1 MKTLNS
7 KQIVESKRQQKL
19 KKVEKKPLSL
29 PPSDD
34 FIFVWNGDWDIILDV
49 DDTDLDGNPV
59 KGAILP
65 RLEKFRNTP
74 GVGGV
79 GKLVK
84 IGQAAD
90 NHVRWFG
97 KKFITDE
104 MVADLPGY
112 ENGFNN
118 VNETRGPT
126 PDTCLLVHTAP
137 WEKVMVNSNRVK
149 IDWNEYKYFVDYCI
163 DQDYVQMPSFDEIE
177 SRMDKIERHLAM
189 VKQHTDPL
197 FIKVNKA
204 RMVILQRYKDA
215 FAASALPATVM
226 ETDVKPK
233 RKVTK

>member
-97 KKFITDE
+97 KKFQLKPQGLIILPMKWLRIYPAMKMALTTSMRLAVRPLIPVCWFIPRHGKRLWSIPIASKSIGTNISISSITALTKTMSKCLHSMKLNLEWTRSKDI
-104 MVADLPGY
+104 LPW
-112 ENGFNN
+112 
-118 VNETRGPT
+118 
-126 PDTCLLVHTAP
+126 L
-137 WEKVMVNSNRVK
+137 NSIPIRFLSK
-149 IDWNEYKYFVDYCI
+149 
-163 DQDYVQMPSFDEIE
+163 
-177 SRMDKIERHLAM
+177 
-189 VKQHTDPL
+189 
-197 FIKVNKA
+197 
-204 RMVILQRYKDA
+204 
-215 FAASALPATVM
+215 
-226 ETDVKPK
+226 
-233 RKVTK
+233 